1 MSCGRDPWEIIVQRA
16 PRSIEWAI
24 RSLGRKDL
32 GGSWVDFPVIVFRRY
47 SLTAGAVAFAHLE
60 DSVPVIPRLRGGFH
74 CLFPLSCFVVSCQ
87 PGQAAVRKVPAR
99 ALWLEVLRRTWDATR
114 CASKVR
120 SQMTD
125 GPHGYLRS
133 DTNDT
138 MLTLVFAWFRR
149 SVALKLCILFASLQ
163 SLDVS
168 WPSVVICGDLW
179 CELLSGA
186 SIRWP
191 SLCPNARALG
201 LHWRRARILFSGA
214 GTRGRVL
221 SVSAFYTILCQQ
233 TFHAAG
239 PASVSSM
246 GKTQHLAYPAC
257 SPNYN

>member
-1 MSCGRDPWEIIVQRA
+1 M
-16 PRSIEWAI
+16 
-24 RSLGRKDL
+24 
-32 GGSWVDFPVIVFRRY
+32 IVFRRY

-125 GPHGYLRS
+125 DPYGYLRS

-168 WPSVVICGDLW
+168 WPSVVICGVSSLA
-179 CELLSGA
+179 ELQSGDPA
-186 SIRWP
+186 SVQTQERWVYTGEGRG
-191 SLCPNARALG
+191 SYSQVRALG
-201 LHWRRARILFSGA
+201 VGSCQFLHFTPFYVNKRSMQPAPHLCQAWEKRSIWHTLHAPLIIISPLASGA
-214 GTRGRVL
+214 Q
-221 SVSAFYTILCQQ
+221 YTMAQSGLI
-233 TFHAAG
+233 
-239 PASVSSM
+239 M
-246 GKTQHLAYPAC
+246 K
-257 SPNYN
+257 

>member
-1 MSCGRDPWEIIVQRA
+1 MSRFSSDRIQALQLDSWRRCIRPPG
-16 PRSIEWAI
+16 PRRF
-24 RSLGRKDL
+24 RSC
-32 GGSWVDFPVIVFRRY
+32 
-47 SLTAGAVAFAHLE
+47 
-60 DSVPVIPRLRGGFH
+60 DSTLRGGFH

-186 SIRWP
+186 SIR
-191 SLCPNARALG
+191 
-201 LHWRRARILFSGA
+201 
-214 GTRGRVL
+214 
-221 SVSAFYTILCQQ
+221 
-233 TFHAAG
+233 
-239 PASVSSM
+239 
-246 GKTQHLAYPAC
+246 
-257 SPNYN
+257 